1 MVSSETSNVGD
12 IADKDYAAQL
22 ERAQLVALNRQGR
35 VTNFV
40 PPINSLILVGMLWG
54 RESPVLLLVWAALVW
69 ASSVSRLVLYRRFDK
84 TLSEGGETTK
94 NWRRVWIGVY
104 ALSGAIW
111 GFGSVLMFPADSFLI
126 QAFLMLF
133 ILGMG
138 AGGTAAFA
146 PCFPALV
153 AYIAPLILP
162 FVGLLAL
169 QDSGPHNILAA
180 AGMVF
185 LFALYFL
192 GRTGARTFAASF
204 RLSFENEALAAELTA
219 AQTRLDGAIDS
230 MSEAF
235 ALFDSD
241 ERRVNGSAGSLRP
254 RTCARHA
261 GA

>member
-1 MVSSETSNVGD
+1 MSNVGD

-84 TLSEGGETTK
+84 TLSEGGETTE

-111 GFGSVLMFPADSFLI
+111 GFGSVLMLPADSFLI

-146 PCFPALV
+146 PA
-153 AYIAPLILP
+153 
-162 FVGLLAL
+162 
-169 QDSGPHNILAA
+169 
-180 AGMVF
+180 
-185 LFALYFL
+185 
-192 GRTGARTFAASF
+192 F
-204 RLSFENEALAAELTA
+204 R
-219 AQTRLDGAIDS
+219 R
-230 MSEAF
+230 
-235 ALFDSD
+235 
-241 ERRVNGSAGSLRP
+241 
-254 RTCARHA
+254 
-261 GA
+261 